1 MFTYD
6 LPMSERRPL
15 ALKMFSAVLGLALLT
30 ALGATEAYGASS
42 ADPRD
47 TRTSAEPIVY
57 GFETQAD
64 VEQFVSKNPE
74 SERVSGLYVLIPA
87 GTAVVGLREATSKE
101 VPVHMDAAAISADD
115 TYASSQWALDA
126 VVGTSGINLD
136 GAVGLGLTE
145 MTTPTVA
152 VLDTG
157 WTSHPD
163 STAPVAEYD
172 FVSDSW
178 SANDGGGRDSDATDP
193 GDWCLSDDDPTSSW
207 HGTSVAG
214 VISATRNNGTGI
226 AGILSSV
233 NMVHARVLGK
243 CGGDD
248 IDIAD
253 AIRWAAGGLVDGVPE
268 IGARADVINLSLGG
282 RGRCNSYLQ
291 EAITFAIDNDV
302 LVVVAAGNSA
312 QNAAEYAPANCQGV
326 LAVGASTK
334 SGQRTTYSNYG
345 STVGISAP
353 GGQNANCSTGVCLDA
368 VYTLSN
374 TGSTT
379 IGTASYTAV
388 AGTSIAAPHVAAV
401 GAWLASVSE
410 RSAADIKALLKAS
423 ATAFPTG
430 SGCSGTQTFGSG
442 LLNAYGAL
450 SQLNALVANV
460 PAAPTATVKTK
471 TSTVT
476 KLGSQYAGITSYDG
490 SIARSGTR
498 VNLYSS
504 YNCSG
509 YYCASG
515 VYWDLSVGNVD
526 SLRVKAKVYGKKLLC
541 GALYGNENL
550 AGIWAYDSESGDYDF
565 TGTIQRLNAYDCDYG
580 YWTMDFGNQSGAV
593 SDGVLRF
600 AMVSEEDSEWLDWG
614 WYADYDES
622 AFSLYKVVFT
632 LTAGTY
638 TPTWYEPPAFSAIQ
652 PTVGQ
657 ALATDG
663 GDWGAGTSLKY
674 QWLSCSTT
682 AVKSCAKISG
692 ATSASY
698 TPKAADKGKRLR
710 VTITGKNS
718 VGSASWTSAVTPA
731 VAQAPSLSTAPSAP
745 SGSPLVGVPVVGTA
759 GTAVG
764 TPAPSVTPQWYRC
777 ENIGST
783 TAADVP
789 ADCEPI
795 GGASSVSYVP
805 ATDDVGKYLRLGVV
819 ATNAAGS
826 VVSLSK
832 TTQEVRSMPAVGSSP
847 TFSGPDGGVYTATAG
862 TWSGYPADITTTYAW
877 LRCDSAGD
885 AASAKPANCAVIT
898 DATEDSYTPTNQDTS
913 FWLRVMVKATNTA
926 GSTYWVSGTGPQV
939 VGAPGTANGPG
950 LTVQSSVGSVLQG
963 IAATWYTVSSISPAV
978 VAWYRCTD
986 SGTDGF
992 VLEIPLECTV
1002 IDGVSAAEYTITAD
1016 DLGYYLRYGE
1026 TTVNEE
1032 GTSVALSRPTT
1043 EITSGPYA
1051 RVAPT
1056 ITGTHKVGKTLTAA
1070 VGTWSNASGVKYSY
1084 AWYSCTEA
1092 GVKNER
1098 PGAACMLIAGQK
1110 TKTLVLTK
1118 ALSGK
1123 YIRLRLTVT
1132 PPAAAAGGAEFF
1144 FSVGKRIAP

>member
-1 MFTYD
+1 MAKR
-6 LPMSERRPL
+6 SPL
-15 ALKMFSAVLGLALLT
+15 ARKAFSAVLGLALLT

-64 VEQFVSKNPE
+64 VDQFVSKNPE
-74 SERVSGLYVLIPA
+74 GQRVSGLYVLVPA
-87 GTAVVGLREATSKE
+87 GTAVVGSSEATSEE

-136 GAVGLGLTE
+136 GAIGLGLTE
-145 MTTPTVA
+145 LSTPTVA

-163 STAPVAEYD
+163 SAAPVAEYD

-214 VISATRNNGTGI
+214 VISATRDNGTGI

-243 CGGDD
+243 CGGEDA
-248 IDIAD
+248 DIAD
-253 AIRWAAGGLVDGVPE
+253 AIRWAAGGDVDGVPA
-268 IGARADVINLSLGG
+268 IGTRADVINLSLGG

-302 LVVVAAGNSA
+302 LVVVAAGNSE
-312 QNAAEYAPANCQGV
+312 QNAAEYSPANCLGV
-326 LAVGASTK
+326 LAVGASK
-334 SGQRTTYSNYG
+334 KAGQRTTYSNYG

-353 GGQNANCSTGVCLDA
+353 GGENTDCDTGVCLDA

-379 IGTASYTAV
+379 IGTASYATV

-430 SGCSGTQTFGSG
+430 SSCSGTQTCGSG

-450 SQLNALVANV
+450 TQLNSLTNV
-460 PAAPTATVKTK
+460 PAAPATRSKTTTK
-471 TSTVT
+471 TIT
-476 KLGSQYAGITSYDG
+476 KTGRANSGVDTYGGDYLY
-490 SIARSGTR
+490 SGTSIK
-498 VNLYSS
+498 LYSS
-504 YNCSG
+504 YGCDWCN
-509 YYCASG
+509 AT
-515 VYWDLSVGNVD
+515 VYWDLAVGNADYVN
-526 SLRVKAKVYGKKLLC
+526 LKAKVYGYKLC
-541 GALYGNENL
+541 GYEDDNLGGLLYYDEETGSTKIDGAWL
-550 AGIWAYDSESGDYDF
+550 RGIGCLDMIWTYNHGDVTQYLESGVIRYAVRAEEADTYSYYDSWNESG
-565 TGTIQRLNAYDCDYG
+565 I
-580 YWTMDFGNQSGAV
+580 SV
-593 SDGVLRF
+593 S
-600 AMVSEEDSEWLDWG
+600 
-614 WYADYDES
+614 
-622 AFSLYKVVFT
+622 KVVWT
-632 LTAGTY
+632 VTATVY
-638 TPTWYEPPAFSAIQ
+638 SPTWSSAPSFSAVQ
-652 PTVGQ
+652 PVVGG
-657 ALATDG
+657 AYSTDG

-674 QWLSCSTT
+674 QWLTCSTT

-692 ATSASY
+692 ATRASY

-731 VAQAPSLSTAPSAP
+731 VAQAPSLSAAPSVP
-745 SGSPLVGVPVVGTA
+745 SGSPLVGVPAVGTA

-777 ENIGST
+777 DSAGATSVAI
-783 TAADVP
+783 VP
-789 ADCEPI
+789 VDCESI
-795 GGASSVSYVP
+795 GGASTVSYIP
-805 ATDDVGKYLRLGVV
+805 TSDDVGKYLRLGVV

-832 TTQEVRSMPAVGSSP
+832 TTQEVRSMPVTGTSP

-862 TWSGYPADITTTYAW
+862 TWSGYPADITTTFAW
-877 LRCDSAGD
+877 LRCDSTGD
-885 AASAKPANCAVIT
+885 AASAKPANCAVIA
-898 DATEDSYTPTNQDTS
+898 DATEDSYTPTSQDTS

-926 GSTYWVSGTGPQV
+926 GSTYWVSGTSPQIE
-939 VGAPGTANGPG
+939 GAPGTASGPG

-963 IAATWYTVSSISPAV
+963 LAATWYTVSSISPAV
-978 VAWYRCTD
+978 ISWYRCTD
-986 SGTDGF
+986 TGTDSF
-992 VLEIPLECTV
+992 VMEIPPECTV
-1002 IDGVSAAEYTITAD
+1002 IDGVSTSEYTITAD
-1016 DLGYYLRYGE
+1016 DLGYYVRYGE
-1026 TTVNEE
+1026 TSTNLE

-1056 ITGTHKVGKTLTAA
+1056 VTGTHKVGKTLTAA

-1098 PGAACMLIAGQK
+1098 PGAACKLIAGQK

-1132 PPAAAAGGAEFF
+1132 PPAAAAGGAEIF
-1144 FSVGKRIAP
+1144 FSLGKRVAP

>member
-1 MFTYD
+1 
-6 LPMSERRPL
+6 MSKRRPL
-15 ALKMFSAVLGLALLT
+15 ALKVFSAVLGLALLT

-64 VEQFVSKNPE
+64 VDQFVSKNPE
-74 SERVSGLYVLIPA
+74 GQRVSGLYVLVPA
-87 GTAVVGLREATSKE
+87 GTAVVGSSEATSEE

-136 GAVGLGLTE
+136 GAIGLGLTE
-145 MTTPTVA
+145 LTTPTVA

-163 STAPVAEYD
+163 SAAPVAEYD

-193 GDWCLSDDDPTSSW
+193 GDWCITDEDQTSSW

-243 CGGDD
+243 CGGEDA
-248 IDIAD
+248 DIAD
-253 AIRWAAGGLVDGVPE
+253 AIRWAAGGVVDGVPA
-268 IGARADVINLSLGG
+268 IGTRADVINLSLGG

-291 EAITFAIDNDV
+291 EAITFAVDNDV

-312 QNAAEYAPANCQGV
+312 QNAGEYAPANCQGV
-326 LAVGASTK
+326 LAVGAATK
-334 SGQRTTYSNYG
+334 SGRRTDYSNYG
-345 STVGISAP
+345 ATVGISAP
-353 GGQNANCSTGVCLDA
+353 GGEYENCGTGVCLDA

-374 TGSTT
+374 TGATT
-379 IGTASYTAV
+379 IGTPSYTTV

-410 RSAADIKALLKAS
+410 RSAADIRALLKAS

-430 SGCSGTQTFGSG
+430 SRCSGTETCGSG

-450 SQLNALVANV
+450 TQLNSLANV
-460 PAAPTATVKTK
+460 PAAPATRSKSTTK
-471 TSTVT
+471 TIT
-476 KLGSQYAGITSYDG
+476 KTGRNNSGVDTYGGDYSYSGS
-490 SIARSGTR
+490 SIILT
-498 VNLYSS
+498 
-504 YNCSG
+504 SG
-509 YYCASG
+509 YGCNYCHA
-515 VYWDLSVGNVD
+515 VAYWDLSIGNAGYVN
-526 SLRVKAKVYGKKLLC
+526 LKVKI
-541 GALYGNENL
+541 YGNKISGYEDDNP
-550 AGIWAYDSESGDYDF
+550 AGIYYYNENGDAKIDGPMLRQYGSYATYWTYNHGDVTQYLEDGVIRYAVGAEEADTYSYYDSWNESG
-565 TGTIQRLNAYDCDYG
+565 
-580 YWTMDFGNQSGAV
+580 MVV
-593 SDGVLRF
+593 S
-600 AMVSEEDSEWLDWG
+600 
-614 WYADYDES
+614 
-622 AFSLYKVVFT
+622 KVVWT
-632 LTAGTY
+632 ITATVY
-638 TPTWYEPPAFSAIQ
+638 SPTWSSAPSFSAVQ
-652 PTVGQ
+652 PVVGG
-657 ALATDG
+657 AYSTDG

-692 ATSASY
+692 ATRASY

-731 VAQAPSLSTAPSAP
+731 VAQAPSLSAAPSVP
-745 SGSPLVGVPVVGTA
+745 SGSPLVGVPAVGTA

-777 ENIGST
+777 DSRGT
-783 TAADVP
+783 TSVATVP
-789 ADCEPI
+789 ADCESI
-795 GGASSVSYVP
+795 GGASTVSYIP
-805 ATDDVGKYLRLGVV
+805 TSDDVGKYLRLGVV

-826 VVSLSK
+826 VASLSK
-832 TTQEVRSMPAVGSSP
+832 TTEEVRSMPVAGTSP

-862 TWSGYPADITTTYAW
+862 TWSGYPADITTTFAW
-877 LRCDSAGD
+877 LRCDSTGD
-885 AASAKPANCAVIT
+885 AASAKPANCAVIA
-898 DATEDSYTPTNQDTS
+898 DATEDSYTPTSQDTS

-926 GSTYWVSGTGPQV
+926 GSTYWVSGTGPQIE
-939 VGAPGTANGPG
+939 GAPGTASGPG

-978 VAWYRCTD
+978 ISWYRCTD
-986 SGTDGF
+986 TGTDSF
-992 VLEIPLECTV
+992 VMEIPPECTV

-1016 DLGYYLRYGE
+1016 DLGYYVRYGE
-1026 TTVNEE
+1026 TSTNLE

-1056 ITGTHKVGKTLTAA
+1056 VTGTHKVGKTLTAA

-1098 PGAACMLIAGQK
+1098 PGAACKLIAGQ
-1110 TKTLVLTK
+1110 TKPTLVLTK

-1132 PPAAAAGGAEFF
+1132 PPAAAAGGAEIF
-1144 FSVGKRIAP
+1144 FSVGKRVAP

>member
-1 MFTYD
+1 
-6 LPMSERRPL
+6 MSKRRPL
-15 ALKMFSAVLGLALLT
+15 ALKVFSAVLGLALLSS
-30 ALGATEAYGASS
+30 LGATEAYGASS
-42 ADPRD
+42 ADPQD

-64 VEQFVSKNPE
+64 VDQFVSKNPE
-74 SERVSGLYVLIPA
+74 SQRVSGLYVLVPA
-87 GTAVVGLREATSKE
+87 GTAVVGLKEATSEE

-136 GAVGLGLTE
+136 GAIGLDFAEL
-145 MTTPTVA
+145 TTPTVA

-163 STAPVAEYD
+163 SAAPVAEYD
-172 FVSDSW
+172 FVSGSW
-178 SANDGGGRDSDATDP
+178 SANDGGGRDSNAIDP

-243 CGGDD
+243 CGGEDA
-248 IDIAD
+248 DIAD
-253 AIRWAAGGLVDGVPE
+253 AIRWAAGGVVDGVPT
-268 IGARADVINLSLGG
+268 IGTRADVINLSLGG

-302 LVVVAAGNSA
+302 LVVVAAGNFA
-312 QNAAEYAPANCQGV
+312 QNAGEYSPANCQGV
-326 LAVGASTK
+326 LAVGAATK
-334 SGQRTTYSNYG
+334 SGQRTDYSNYG
-345 STVGISAP
+345 ATVGISAP
-353 GGQNANCSTGVCLDA
+353 GGEYENCGTGVCLDA

-379 IGTASYTAV
+379 IGTASYTTV

-430 SGCSGTQTFGSG
+430 SGCSGAQTCGSG

-450 SQLNALVANV
+450 NQLNALVANV
-460 PAAPTATVKTK
+460 PAAPSTKLKTK

-476 KLGSQYAGITSYDG
+476 KNGSQYTGVTDYDG
-490 SIARSGTR
+490 SITRSGSQ

-504 YNCSG
+504 YNCYG

-515 VYWDLSVGNVD
+515 VYWDLSVGHVD
-526 SLRVKAKVYGKKLLC
+526 SVKVKVKLYGRKLLC
-541 GALYGNENL
+541 SWEYGNENL
-550 AGIWAYDSESGDYDF
+550 AGIWAYDSDSEGYFLS
-565 TGTIQRLNAYDCDYG
+565 GTINRLIAFDCNAD
-580 YWTMDFGNQSGAV
+580 YWTMDYGNQASAV
-593 SDGVLRF
+593 SNGVLSF
-600 AMVSEEDSEWLDWG
+600 AFKSVEDSDWLDYG
-614 WYADYDES
+614 YYPFYDES
-622 AFSLYKVVFT
+622 AFSVTKVVFT

-652 PTVGQ
+652 PTIGQ

-731 VAQAPSLSTAPSAP
+731 VAQAPSLSTAPSVP
-745 SGSPLVGVPVVGTA
+745 SGSPLVGVPAVGTA

-777 ENIGST
+777 DSAGATSVAT
-783 TAADVP
+783 VP
-789 ADCEPI
+789 VDCESI
-795 GGASSVSYVP
+795 GGASTVSYIP
-805 ATDDVGKYLRLGVV
+805 TSDDVGKYLRLGVV

-832 TTQEVRSMPAVGSSP
+832 TTQEVRSMPVAGTSP

-862 TWSGYPADITTTYAW
+862 TWSGYPADITTTFAW
-877 LRCDSAGD
+877 LRCDSTGD
-885 AASAKPANCAVIT
+885 AASAKPANCAVIA
-898 DATEDSYTPTNQDTS
+898 DATEDSYTPTSQDTS

-926 GSTYWVSGTGPQV
+926 GSTYWVSGTGPQIE
-939 VGAPGTANGPG
+939 GAPGTASGPG

-963 IAATWYTVSSISPAV
+963 IAATWYTVSSISTALIS
-978 VAWYRCTD
+978 WYRCTD
-986 SGTDGF
+986 TGTDSF
-992 VLEIPLECTV
+992 VMEIPPECTV

-1016 DLGYYLRYGE
+1016 DLGYYVRYGE
-1026 TTVNEE
+1026 TSTNLE

-1056 ITGTHKVGKTLTAA
+1056 VTGTHKVGKTLTAA
-1070 VGTWSNASGVKYSY
+1070 VGTWSNASGVKYLYS
-1084 AWYSCTEA
+1084 WHSCTEA
-1092 GVKNER
+1092 GVKNEW
-1098 PGAACMLIAGQK
+1098 PGAACKLIAGQT

-1132 PPAAAAGGAEFF
+1132 PPAAAAGGAEIF
-1144 FSVGKRIAP
+1144 FSVGKRVAP

>member
-1 MFTYD
+1 
-6 LPMSERRPL
+6 MSKRRPL
-15 ALKMFSAVLGLALLT
+15 ALKVFSAVLGLALLT

-64 VEQFVSKNPE
+64 VDQFVSKNPE
-74 SERVSGLYVLIPA
+74 GQRVSGLYVLVPA
-87 GTAVVGLREATSKE
+87 GTTVVGSSEATSEE

-136 GAVGLGLTE
+136 GAIGLGLTE
-145 MTTPTVA
+145 LSTPTVA

-163 STAPVAEYD
+163 SAAPVAEYD

-193 GDWCLSDDDPTSSW
+193 GDWCITDEDQTSSW

-243 CGGDD
+243 CGGEDA
-248 IDIAD
+248 DIAD
-253 AIRWAAGGLVDGVPE
+253 AIRWAAGGSVVGVTE
-268 IGARADVINLSLGG
+268 IGTRADVINLSLGG

-291 EAITFAIDNDV
+291 EAITFAVDNDV

-312 QNAAEYAPANCQGV
+312 QNAGEYSPANCQGV
-326 LAVGASTK
+326 LAVGAATK
-334 SGQRTTYSNYG
+334 SGQRTAYSNYG

-353 GGQNANCSTGVCLDA
+353 GGETCGTGVCLDA

-430 SGCSGTQTFGSG
+430 SRCSGTQTCGSG

-450 SQLNALVANV
+450 NQLNALVANV
-460 PAAPTATVKTK
+460 PAAPATRSKTTTK
-471 TSTVT
+471 TIT
-476 KLGSQYAGITSYDG
+476 KTGCNNSGVELYGGSALCSG
-490 SIARSGTR
+490 SSVLLT
-498 VNLYSS
+498 SS
-504 YNCSG
+504 YGCS
-509 YYCASG
+509 YCYAIA
-515 VYWDLSVGNVD
+515 YWDLSVGNADTVN
-526 SLRVKAKVYGKKLLC
+526 LKLKVYGRKLC
-541 GALYGNENL
+541 GYEDDNLGGIIYYDEEGEMQIDGAWLRSAYYCGDTSWTYNHGDVSEYLDGGVIRYGIGAEEANNWYTDYL
-550 AGIWAYDSESGDYDF
+550 NESG
-565 TGTIQRLNAYDCDYG
+565 IKI
-580 YWTMDFGNQSGAV
+580 S
-593 SDGVLRF
+593 
-600 AMVSEEDSEWLDWG
+600 
-614 WYADYDES
+614 
-622 AFSLYKVVFT
+622 KVVWT
-632 LTAGTY
+632 VTAKFY
-638 TPTWYEPPAFSAIQ
+638 SPTWSSAPSFSAVQ
-652 PTVGQ
+652 PVVGG
-657 ALATDG
+657 AYSTDG

-682 AVKSCAKISG
+682 AVKTCAKISG
-692 ATSASY
+692 ATRASY

-718 VGSASWTSAVTPA
+718 VGSASWTSAVTPV
-731 VAQAPSLSTAPSAP
+731 VAQAPSLSTAPSVP
-745 SGSPLVGVPVVGTA
+745 SVGPLVGVPTVGTA

-777 ENIGST
+777 DSRGT
-783 TAADVP
+783 TSVATVP
-789 ADCEPI
+789 ADCESI
-795 GGASSVSYVP
+795 GGASTVSYIP
-805 ATDDVGKYLRLGVV
+805 TSDDVGKYLRLGVV

-826 VVSLSK
+826 VASLSK
-832 TTQEVRSMPAVGSSP
+832 TTEEVRSMPVAGTSP

-862 TWSGYPADITTTYAW
+862 TWSGYPADITTTFAW
-877 LRCDSAGD
+877 LRCDSTGD
-885 AASAKPANCAVIT
+885 AASAKPANCAVIA
-898 DATEDSYTPTNQDTS
+898 DATEDSYTPTSQDTS

-926 GSTYWVSGTGPQV
+926 GSTYWVSGTGPQIE
-939 VGAPGTANGPG
+939 GAPGTASGPG

-978 VAWYRCTD
+978 ISWYRCTD
-986 SGTDGF
+986 TGTDSF
-992 VLEIPLECTV
+992 VMEIPPECTV
-1002 IDGVSAAEYTITAD
+1002 IDGASAAEYTITAD
-1016 DLGYYLRYGE
+1016 DLGYYVRYGE
-1026 TTVNEE
+1026 TSTNLE

-1056 ITGTHKVGKTLTAA
+1056 VTGTHKVGKTLTAA

-1098 PGAACMLIAGQK
+1098 PGAACKLIAGQK

-1132 PPAAAAGGAEFF
+1132 PPASAAGGAEIF
-1144 FSVGKRIAP
+1144 FSVGKRVAP

>member
-1 MFTYD
+1 
-6 LPMSERRPL
+6 MSKRRPL
-15 ALKMFSAVLGLALLT
+15 ALKVFSAVLGLALLSS
-30 ALGATEAYGASS
+30 LGATEAYGASS
-42 ADPRD
+42 ADPQD

-64 VEQFVSKNPE
+64 VDQFVSKNPE
-74 SERVSGLYVLIPA
+74 SQRVSGLYVLVPA
-87 GTAVVGLREATSKE
+87 GTAVVGLKEATSEE

-136 GAVGLGLTE
+136 GAIGLDFAEL
-145 MTTPTVA
+145 TTPTVA

-163 STAPVAEYD
+163 SAAPVAEYD
-172 FVSDSW
+172 FVSGSW
-178 SANDGGGRDSDATDP
+178 SANDGGGRDSNAIDP

-243 CGGDD
+243 CGGEDA
-248 IDIAD
+248 DIAD
-253 AIRWAAGGLVDGVPE
+253 AIRWAAGGDVDGVPT
-268 IGARADVINLSLGG
+268 IGTRADVINLSLGG

-312 QNAAEYAPANCQGV
+312 QNAAEYSPANCLGV
-326 LAVGASTK
+326 LAVGAATK
-334 SGQRTTYSNYG
+334 AGQRTTYSNYG

-353 GGQNANCSTGVCLDA
+353 GGQNTNCGTGSCLDA

-374 TGSTT
+374 TGATT
-379 IGTASYTAV
+379 IGTASYTTV

-430 SGCSGTQTFGSG
+430 SGCSGTETCGSG

-450 SQLNALVANV
+450 SQLNALVVNV

-476 KLGSQYAGITSYDG
+476 KLGSQYAGVTSYDG

-541 GALYGNENL
+541 GALYGDENL
-550 AGIWAYDSESGDYDF
+550 AGIWAYNSELEDYGF
-565 TGTIQRLNAYDCDYG
+565 TGTIQRLNAYFCDYG

-593 SDGVLRF
+593 SDGVLSF
-600 AMVSEEDSEWLDWG
+600 AMVSREDSEWLDWG
-614 WYADYDES
+614 WYPYYDES

-652 PTVGQ
+652 PTIGQ

-731 VAQAPSLSTAPSAP
+731 VAQAPSLSTAPSVP
-745 SGSPLVGVPVVGTA
+745 SGSPLVGVPAVGTA

-777 ENIGST
+777 DSAGATSVAT
-783 TAADVP
+783 VP
-789 ADCEPI
+789 VDCESI
-795 GGASSVSYVP
+795 GGASTVSYIP
-805 ATDDVGKYLRLGVV
+805 TSDDVGKYLRLGVV

-832 TTQEVRSMPAVGSSP
+832 TTQEVRSMPVAGTSP

-862 TWSGYPADITTTYAW
+862 TWSGYPADITTTFAW
-877 LRCDSAGD
+877 LRCDSTGD
-885 AASAKPANCAVIT
+885 AASAKPANCAVIA

-926 GSTYWVSGTGPQV
+926 GTTYWVSGTGPQIE
-939 VGAPGTANGPG
+939 GAPGTASGPG

-963 IAATWYTVSSISPAV
+963 IAATWYTVSSISTALIS
-978 VAWYRCTD
+978 WYRCTD
-986 SGTDGF
+986 TGTDSF
-992 VLEIPLECTV
+992 VMEIPPECTV

-1016 DLGYYLRYGE
+1016 DLGYYVRYGE
-1026 TTVNEE
+1026 TSTNLE

-1056 ITGTHKVGKTLTAA
+1056 VTGTHKVGKTLTAA

-1084 AWYSCTEA
+1084 SWHSCTEA
-1092 GVKNER
+1092 GVKNEW
-1098 PGAACMLIAGQK
+1098 PGAACKLIAGQT

-1132 PPAAAAGGAEFF
+1132 PPAAAAGGAEIF
-1144 FSVGKRIAP
+1144 FSVGKRVAP

>member
-1 MFTYD
+1 
-6 LPMSERRPL
+6 MSKRRPL
-15 ALKMFSAVLGLALLT
+15 ALKVFSAVLGLALLSS
-30 ALGATEAYGASS
+30 LGATDVYGASS
-42 ADPRD
+42 ADPGASRV
-47 TRTSAEPIVY
+47 SSEPTVY

-64 VEQFVSKNPE
+64 VDQFVSKNPE
-74 SERVSGLYVLIPA
+74 SQRVSGLYVLVPA
-87 GTAVVGLREATSKE
+87 GTAVVGLKEATSEE

-115 TYASSQWALDA
+115 TYASSQWALEA

-136 GAVGLGLTE
+136 GAIGLGLTE
-145 MTTPTVA
+145 LSTPTVA

-163 STAPVAEYD
+163 SAAPVEEYD

-178 SANDGGGRDSDATDP
+178 SANDGDGRDSNAIDP
-193 GDWCLSDDDPTSSW
+193 GDWCLGDDDPTSSW

-243 CGGDD
+243 CGGEDV
-248 IDIAD
+248 DIAD
-253 AIRWAAGGLVDGVPE
+253 AIRWAAGGSVVGVPP
-268 IGARADVINLSLGG
+268 IVTRADVINLSLGG

-291 EAITFAIDNDV
+291 EAITFAVDNDV

-312 QNAAEYAPANCQGV
+312 QNAGEYSPANCQGV
-326 LAVGASTK
+326 LAVGAAKK
-334 SGQRTTYSNYG
+334 SGERTTYSNYG

-353 GGQNANCSTGVCLDA
+353 GGQNTTCSTDVCLDA

-379 IGTASYTAV
+379 IGTPSYTAV

-423 ATAFPTG
+423 AKAFPTG
-430 SGCSGTQTFGSG
+430 SGCSGAQTCGSG

-450 SQLNALVANV
+450 TQLNSLTNV
-460 PAAPTATVKTK
+460 PAAPATRSKATTK
-471 TSTVT
+471 TIT
-476 KLGSQYAGITSYDG
+476 KTGRANSDVDTYGGDYFYSGS
-490 SIARSGTR
+490 SIR
-498 VNLYSS
+498 LYS
-504 YNCSG
+504 G
-509 YYCASG
+509 YGCDYCEAI
-515 VYWDLSVGNVD
+515 VYWDLAVGNASYV
-526 SLRVKAKVYGKKLLC
+526 SLKAKVYGSKLC
-541 GALYGNENL
+541 GYEDDNYG
-550 AGIWAYDSESGDYDF
+550 GIVYYDEDGDLNIDGAWMRSAYSCAATTWSYNHGDVTEYLEDGVIRYAVGSEEADTYSYYDSWNESG
-565 TGTIQRLNAYDCDYG
+565 I
-580 YWTMDFGNQSGAV
+580 SV
-593 SDGVLRF
+593 S
-600 AMVSEEDSEWLDWG
+600 
-614 WYADYDES
+614 
-622 AFSLYKVVFT
+622 KVVWT
-632 LTAGTY
+632 VTATNY
-638 TPTWYEPPAFSAIQ
+638 SPTWSSAPSFSAVQ
-652 PTVGQ
+652 PVVGG
-657 ALATDG
+657 AYSTDG

-692 ATSASY
+692 ATRASY

-718 VGSASWTSAVTPA
+718 VGSATWTSAVTPA
-731 VAQAPSLSTAPSAP
+731 VAQAPSLSTAPSVP
-745 SGSPLVGVPVVGTA
+745 SVGPLVGVPAVGTA

-777 ENIGST
+777 DSLGT
-783 TAADVP
+783 TSVATVP
-789 ADCEPI
+789 ADCESI
-795 GGASSVSYVP
+795 GGASTVSYIP
-805 ATDDVGKYLRLGVV
+805 TSDDLGKYLRLGVV

-832 TTQEVRSMPAVGSSP
+832 TTQEVRSMPVAGTSP
-847 TFSGPDGGVYTATAG
+847 TFSGPDGGAYTATAG

-877 LRCDSAGD
+877 LRCDSDGV
-885 AASAKPANCAVIT
+885 AASAKPANCAVIA
-898 DATEDSYTPTNQDTS
+898 DATEDSYTPTSQDTS

-926 GSTYWVSGTGPQV
+926 GSTYWVSGTGPQIE
-939 VGAPGTANGPG
+939 GAPGTASGPG

-978 VAWYRCTD
+978 ISWYRCTD
-986 SGTDGF
+986 TGTDSF
-992 VLEIPLECTV
+992 VMEIPPECTV

-1016 DLGYYLRYGE
+1016 DLGYYVRYGE
-1026 TTVNEE
+1026 TSTNLE
-1032 GTSVALSRPTT
+1032 GTSVSLSRPTT

-1056 ITGTHKVGKTLTAA
+1056 VTGTHKVGKTLTAA

-1098 PGAACMLIAGQK
+1098 PGAACKLIAGQTK
-1110 TKTLVLTK
+1110 KTLVLTK

-1132 PPAAAAGGAEFF
+1132 PPVSAAGGAEIF
-1144 FSVGKRIAP
+1144 FSVGKRVAP

>member
-1 MFTYD
+1 
-6 LPMSERRPL
+6 
-15 ALKMFSAVLGLALLT
+15 
-30 ALGATEAYGASS
+30 
-42 ADPRD
+42 
-47 TRTSAEPIVY
+47 
-57 GFETQAD
+57 
-64 VEQFVSKNPE
+64 
-74 SERVSGLYVLIPA
+74 
-87 GTAVVGLREATSKE
+87 
-101 VPVHMDAAAISADD
+101 
-115 TYASSQWALDA
+115 
-126 VVGTSGINLD
+126 
-136 GAVGLGLTE
+136 
-145 MTTPTVA
+145 
-152 VLDTG
+152 
-157 WTSHPD
+157 
-163 STAPVAEYD
+163 
-172 FVSDSW
+172 
-178 SANDGGGRDSDATDP
+178 
-193 GDWCLSDDDPTSSW
+193 
-207 HGTSVAG
+207 
-214 VISATRNNGTGI
+214 
-226 AGILSSV
+226 
-233 NMVHARVLGK
+233 MVHARVLGK
-243 CGGDD
+243 CGGEDV
-248 IDIAD
+248 DIAD
-253 AIRWAAGGLVDGVPE
+253 AIRWAAGGSVVGVPE
-268 IGARADVINLSLGG
+268 IGTRADVINLSLGG

-291 EAITFAIDNDV
+291 EAITFAVDNDV

-312 QNAAEYAPANCQGV
+312 QNAGEYSPANCQGV
-326 LAVGASTK
+326 LAVGAAKK
-334 SGQRTTYSNYG
+334 SGERTTYSNYG

-353 GGQNANCSTGVCLDA
+353 GGQNTNCSTGVCLDA

-379 IGTASYTAV
+379 IGTPSYTAV

-423 ATAFPTG
+423 AKAFPTG
-430 SGCSGTQTFGSG
+430 SGCSGAQTCGSG

-450 SQLNALVANV
+450 NQLNALVANV
-460 PAAPTATVKTK
+460 PAAPNATVKTK

-476 KLGSQYAGITSYDG
+476 KLGSQYAGVTSYDG
-490 SIARSGTR
+490 SISRSGTR

-504 YNCSG
+504 YNCYG

-541 GALYGNENL
+541 GGLYGNQNL
-550 AGIWAYDSESGDYDF
+550 AGIWAYDSESEDYGF

-593 SDGVLRF
+593 SDGVLSF
-600 AMVSEEDSEWLDWG
+600 AMVSEEDSEWLDWNV
-614 WYADYDES
+614 YASYDES

-652 PTVGQ
+652 PTIGQ

-692 ATSASY
+692 ATRASY

-731 VAQAPSLSTAPSAP
+731 VAQAPSLSTAPSVP
-745 SGSPLVGVPVVGTA
+745 SGSPLVGVPAVGTA

-777 ENIGST
+777 DSIGST
-783 TAADVP
+783 AVTSVP
-789 ADCEPI
+789 VDCESI
-795 GGASSVSYVP
+795 GGASAVSYIP
-805 ATDDVGKYLRLGVV
+805 TSDDLGKYLRLGVV
-819 ATNAAGS
+819 AANAAGS
-826 VVSLSK
+826 VVSLSR
-832 TTQEVRSMPAVGSSP
+832 TTQEVRALPVAGTAP
-847 TFSGPDGGVYTATAG
+847 TFTPSGDGAYTATAG
-862 TWSGYPADITTTYAW
+862 TWTGYPAEITTTYAW
-877 LRCDSAGD
+877 LRCGSSG
-885 AASAKPANCAVIT
+885 AAANAKPADCSAIA
-898 DATEDSYTPTNQDTS
+898 DATGDSYTPTSQDTS
-913 FWLRVMVKATNTA
+913 FWLRVMVKAANTA
-926 GSTYWVSGTGPQV
+926 GATYWVSETGVQIE
-939 VGAPGTANGPG
+939 GAPGTANGPS

-963 IAATWYTVSSISPAV
+963 IAARWNTVSAISPAV
-978 VAWYRCTD
+978 IAWYRCTD
-986 SGTDGF
+986 AGTESF
-992 VLEIPLECTV
+992 TMEIPPECTA
-1002 IDGVSAAEYTITAD
+1002 IDGASAALYTITAD

-1026 TTVNEE
+1026 TSANAE
-1032 GTSVALSRPTT
+1032 GTSVALSRSTT

-1056 ITGTHKVGKTLTAA
+1056 VTGTHKVGKKLTAA

-1092 GVKNER
+1092 GIKNER
-1098 PGAACMLIAGQK
+1098 PGAACKLITGQK

-1132 PPAAAAGGAEFF
+1132 PPVSAAGGAETF
-1144 FSVGKRIAP
+1144 FSVGKRVAP

>member
-1 MFTYD
+1 
-6 LPMSERRPL
+6 
-15 ALKMFSAVLGLALLT
+15 MFSAVLGLALLA

-64 VEQFVSKNPE
+64 VDQFVSKNPE
-74 SERVSGLYVLIPA
+74 GQRVSGLYVLVPA
-87 GTAVVGLREATSKE
+87 GTAVVGSSEATSEE

-136 GAVGLGLTE
+136 GAIGLGLTE
-145 MTTPTVA
+145 LSTPTVA

-163 STAPVAEYD
+163 SAAPVAEYD
-172 FVSDSW
+172 FVTDSW
-178 SANDGGGRDSDATDP
+178 SANDGDGRDSDATDP

-207 HGTSVAG
+207 HGTAVAG
-214 VISATRNNGTGI
+214 VISATRDNDTGI

-243 CGGDD
+243 CGGEDV
-248 IDIAD
+248 DIAD
-253 AIRWAAGGLVDGVPE
+253 AIRWAAGGSVVGVPA
-268 IGARADVINLSLGG
+268 IGTRADVINLSLGG

-291 EAITFAIDNDV
+291 EAITFAVDNDV

-312 QNAAEYAPANCQGV
+312 QNAGEYSPANCQGV
-326 LAVGASTK
+326 LAVGAATK
-334 SGQRTTYSNYG
+334 SGQPTTYSNYG

-353 GGQNANCSTGVCLDA
+353 GGQNTNCSTGVCLDA

-379 IGTASYTAV
+379 IGTPSYTAV

-423 ATAFPTG
+423 AKAFPTG
-430 SGCSGTQTFGSG
+430 SGCSGAQTCGSG

-450 SQLNALVANV
+450 TQLNSLMNV
-460 PAAPTATVKTK
+460 PAAPATRSKTTTK
-471 TSTVT
+471 TIT
-476 KLGSQYAGITSYDG
+476 KTGRANSDVDTYGGDYFYSGS
-490 SIARSGTR
+490 SIR
-498 VNLYSS
+498 LYS
-504 YNCSG
+504 G
-509 YYCASG
+509 YGCDYCEAI
-515 VYWDLSVGNVD
+515 VYWDLAVGNASYV
-526 SLRVKAKVYGKKLLC
+526 SLKAKVYGSKLC
-541 GALYGNENL
+541 GYEDDNYG
-550 AGIWAYDSESGDYDF
+550 GIVYYDEDGDLSIDGAWMRSAYSCAATTWSYNHGDVTEYLEDGVIRYAVGSEEADTYSYYDSWNESG
-565 TGTIQRLNAYDCDYG
+565 I
-580 YWTMDFGNQSGAV
+580 SV
-593 SDGVLRF
+593 S
-600 AMVSEEDSEWLDWG
+600 
-614 WYADYDES
+614 
-622 AFSLYKVVFT
+622 KVVWT
-632 LTAGTY
+632 VTATNY
-638 TPTWYEPPAFSAIQ
+638 SPTWSSAPSFSAVQ
-652 PTVGQ
+652 PVVGG
-657 ALATDG
+657 AYSTDG
-663 GDWGAGTSLKY
+663 GDWGVGTSLTY

-682 AVKSCAKISG
+682 AVKSCAKIRG
-692 ATSASY
+692 ATRASY

-718 VGSASWTSAVTPA
+718 VGSALWTSAVTPA
-731 VAQAPSLSTAPSAP
+731 VAQAPSLSTAPSVP
-745 SGSPLVGVPVVGTA
+745 SVGPLVGVPAVGTA

-764 TPAPSVTPQWYRC
+764 SPAPSVTPQWYRC
-777 ENIGST
+777 DSAGT
-783 TAADVP
+783 TSVATVP
-789 ADCEPI
+789 VDCESI
-795 GGASSVSYVP
+795 GGASTVSYIP
-805 ATDDVGKYLRLGVV
+805 TSDDLGKYLRLGVV

-832 TTQEVRSMPAVGSSP
+832 TTQEVRSMPVAGTAP
-847 TFSGPDGGVYTATAG
+847 TFTPSEGGAYIATAG

-877 LRCDSAGD
+877 LRCGSDGV
-885 AASAKPANCAVIT
+885 AASAKPANCAVIA
-898 DATEDSYTPTNQDTS
+898 DATEDSYTPTSQDTS

-926 GSTYWVSGTGPQV
+926 GSTYWVSEAGPQV
-939 VGAPGTANGPG
+939 VGVPGTASGPG

-963 IAATWYTVSSISPAV
+963 IAARWNTVSSISPAV
-978 VAWYRCTD
+978 IAWYRCTD
-986 SGTDGF
+986 TGTDSF
-992 VLEIPLECTV
+992 TMDVPPECTV
-1002 IDGVSAAEYTITAD
+1002 IDGAITEAYTITAD

-1026 TTVNEE
+1026 TTVNAE

-1056 ITGTHKVGKTLTAA
+1056 VTGTHKVGKTLRAA

-1098 PGAACMLIAGQK
+1098 PGAACKLIIAGP
-1110 TKTLVLTK
+1110 TRKTLALTK
-1118 ALSGK
+1118 SLSGK

-1132 PPAAAAGGAEFF
+1132 PPASAAGGAEIF
-1144 FSVGKRIAP
+1144 FSVGKRVAP

>member
-1 MFTYD
+1 
-6 LPMSERRPL
+6 MSERRPL
-15 ALKMFSAVLGLALLT
+15 AIKTFSAVLGLALLT
-30 ALGATEAYGASS
+30 TLGATKAYGASS
-42 ADPRD
+42 ADPRN
-47 TRTSAEPIVY
+47 TRTSAESIVY

-64 VEQFVSKNPE
+64 VDQFVSKNPE
-74 SERVSGLYVLIPA
+74 VQKVSELYVLVPA
-87 GTAVVGLREATSKE
+87 GTAVVGSLEATSEE

-136 GAVGLGLTE
+136 GAIGLGLTE
-145 MTTPTVA
+145 LSTPTVA

-163 STAPVAEYD
+163 SAAPVAEYD

-178 SANDGGGRDSDATDP
+178 SANDGDGRDSNATDP
-193 GDWCLSDDDPTSSW
+193 GDWCITDEDPTSSW

-243 CGGDD
+243 CGGEDA
-248 IDIAD
+248 DIAD
-253 AIRWAAGGLVDGVPE
+253 AIRWAAGGDVDGVPT
-268 IGARADVINLSLGG
+268 IGTRADVINLSLGG

-291 EAITFAIDNDV
+291 EAITFAVENDV
-302 LVVVAAGNSA
+302 LVVVAAGNSS

-326 LAVGASTK
+326 LAVGAATK

-345 STVGISAP
+345 ATVGISAP
-353 GGQNANCSTGVCLDA
+353 GGQNTNCGTGVCLDA

-379 IGTASYTAV
+379 IGSPSYTAV

-401 GAWLASVSE
+401 GAWLASVSD

-430 SGCSGTQTFGSG
+430 SGCSGTQTCGSG

-450 SQLNALVANV
+450 TQLNALTNV
-460 PAAPTATVKTK
+460 PAAPATRSKTTTK
-471 TSTVT
+471 TIT
-476 KLGSQYAGITSYDG
+476 KTGRANSGVDTYGGDYVY
-490 SIARSGTR
+490 SGTSIK
-498 VNLYSS
+498 LYSS
-504 YNCSG
+504 YGCDWCN
-509 YYCASG
+509 AT
-515 VYWDLSVGNVD
+515 VYWDLAVGNADYVN
-526 SLRVKAKVYGKKLLC
+526 LQAKVYGYKLC
-541 GALYGNENL
+541 GYEDDNLGGILYYDEETGSTKIDGAWL
-550 AGIWAYDSESGDYDF
+550 RGVGCLDMIWTYNHGDVTQYLERGVIRYAVRAEEADTYSYFDSWNESGILVSKVVWTVTATVYSP
-565 TGTIQRLNAYDCDYG
+565 TWTNAPS
-580 YWTMDFGNQSGAV
+580 FSAV
-593 SDGVLRF
+593 QPVVG
-600 AMVSEEDSEWLDWG
+600 G
-614 WYADYDES
+614 
-622 AFSLYKVVFT
+622 AFS
-632 LTAGTY
+632 
-638 TPTWYEPPAFSAIQ
+638 
-652 PTVGQ
+652 
-657 ALATDG
+657 TDG

-674 QWLSCSTT
+674 QWLSCSTA
-682 AVKSCAKISG
+682 AVKSCAKITG
-692 ATSASY
+692 ATRASY

-731 VAQAPSLSTAPSAP
+731 VAQAPSISAAPSVP
-745 SGSPLVGVPVVGTA
+745 SGSPLVGVPAVGTA

-764 TPAPSVTPQWYRC
+764 SPAPAVTPQWYRC
-777 ENIGST
+777 DSAGATSVAT
-783 TAADVP
+783 VP
-789 ADCEPI
+789 VDCEPI
-795 GGASSVSYVP
+795 GGASTVSYP
-805 ATDDVGKYLRLGVV
+805 PTSDDVGKYLRLGVV

-832 TTQEVRSMPAVGSSP
+832 TTLEVRSMPVAGTAP

-862 TWSGYPADITTTYAW
+862 IWSGYPAEITTTYTW

-885 AASAKPANCAVIT
+885 AASSKPTDCAVIA
-898 DATEDSYTPTNQDTS
+898 DAVDDSYTPTSQDTS
-913 FWLRVMVKATNTA
+913 FWLRVMVKASNTA
-926 GSTYWVSGTGPQV
+926 GSTYWVSGTGPQIE
-939 VGAPGTANGPG
+939 GAPGTAGGPG

-963 IAATWYTVSSISPAV
+963 IAATWHTVSTIGPAAIS
-978 VAWYRCTD
+978 WYRCTD
-986 SGTDGF
+986 TGTDAF
-992 VLEIPLECTV
+992 VMEIPPECSV

-1026 TTVNEE
+1026 TVTNLE

-1051 RVAPT
+1051 RVPPT
-1056 ITGTHKVGKTLTAA
+1056 VTGTHKVGKTLTAA

-1098 PGAACMLIAGQK
+1098 PGAACKLITGQK

-1132 PPAAAAGGAEFF
+1132 PPASAPGGAEIF
-1144 FSVGKRIAP
+1144 FSVGKRVAP